1 MSTTMDRDTR
11 LEPLARME
19 PGLAYLEGV
28 ADMVAALSS
37 SPCMIP
43 ASALLPVSRELAR
56 IHDEMSEAFDA
67 AWRAAC
73 GKA

>member
-1 MSTTMDRDTR
+1 MSATMDRDTR
-11 LEPLARME
+11 LEPLTKLE

-28 ADMVAALSS
+28 ADMVNAMSS

-43 ASALLPVSRELAR
+43 ASALLPIGRELQR

-67 AWRAAC
+67 AWRAAA
-73 GKA
+73 GKD